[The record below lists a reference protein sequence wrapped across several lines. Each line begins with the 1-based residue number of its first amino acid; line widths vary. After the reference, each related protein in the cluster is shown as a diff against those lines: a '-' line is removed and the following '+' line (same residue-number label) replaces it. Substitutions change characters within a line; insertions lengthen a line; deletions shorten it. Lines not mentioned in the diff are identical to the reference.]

1 MPNRSLRTLAV
12 LGAAACVA
20 AVVPAASAAAG
31 TIGPGQYFVGV
42 VTSHAGTAVIDV
54 FCPGPV
60 TTGHPLPNQTLG
72 VNQVLPPITS
82 TLGYT
87 GLTANSI
94 NAWLSWPSPVVP
106 PPELVATF
114 TSYGTAAIPTTITV
128 PCGGTGTMTFVPNP
142 DDGGR
147 ASTVQV
153 TFRNLGA

>member
-1 MPNRSLRTLAV
+1 MLDRSLRTLTV
-12 LGAAACVA
+12 LAAAAGVA

-31 TIGPGQYFVGV
+31 TVGPGQYFVGLV
-42 VTSHAGTAVIDV
+42 NAHTGTAVIDV
-54 FCPGPV
+54 FCAGPV
-60 TTGHPLPNQTLG
+60 TTGHPLANQTVG
-72 VNQVLPPITS
+72 VNQLYPPVTNTI
-82 TLGYT
+82 GYT
-87 GLTANSI
+87 GLTADSI
-94 NAWLSWPSPVVP
+94 DAWLSWPSPVVP

-114 TSYGTAAIPTTITV
+114 TSYGTAAIPTNITV